1 MEHLKVQPEECLY
14 IGDGGSRE
22 LETAEEIGMKAV
34 QAVWYLRK
42 GTTQPVGR
50 KDEFEQAESP
60 LEVLNFI
67 VL

>member
-1 MEHLKVQPEECLY
+1 M
-14 IGDGGSRE
+14 
-22 LETAEEIGMKAV
+22 TAV